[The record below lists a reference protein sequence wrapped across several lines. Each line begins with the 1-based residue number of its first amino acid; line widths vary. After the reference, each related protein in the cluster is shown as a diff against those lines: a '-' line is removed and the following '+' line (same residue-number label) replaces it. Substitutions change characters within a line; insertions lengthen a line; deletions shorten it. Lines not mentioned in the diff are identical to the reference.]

1 MASLIRRVQGCF
13 PLTYYDLSDYPLTV
27 EQKKWAQEGERI
39 VRCRECSHY
48 RCAACYDVEA
58 NDEISHRCNGDER
71 AKLPSSSVIPTSSGE
86 PKPSDR
92 RGPLAE
98 EGPARKRRASAQLGR
113 FGQPAGPSQ
122 AEGSGQA
129 GTYYQFGGQNQA
141 GPFAPFEEPSHFNRF
156 EGQNQ
161 AGAFAPFG
169 GPSYFNRFEGQNQA
183 GAFALFGGPSQ
194 TREPGQGGALT
205 QFEVLNQAG
214 AFTPVELPTLLTQSK
229 GPNKA
234 GVLAPVRV
242 PSHANQF
249 GGPNQTW
256 KTKGQ
261 GHNFAGFAHPFG
273 MVKLG
278 PDLVDGTDSCSGY
291 LPNGNFSGFSMM
303 HEQGTG
309 GAAKYGTVA
318 QPPLIGNISSPLSSI
333 TIGRIVP
340 DQGSV
345 GYYRAQTS
353 EQVVV
358 ELAATSRAGM
368 YQYAFPASDGIGGF
382 SNATPSTAN
391 VFKGPAAAG
400 SVRQTPRFANSSSSI
415 DYISGF
421 STFDAPFVSSKV
433 GISWISV
440 KKACQNV
447 NDQIPAGTKF
457 SAVYIRSMIE
467 IWRFDGHLPAGRSS
481 NYNGRTQG
489 GSNADNVLAD
499 AYVMG
504 VRGGVNWNDGYAAM
518 VKDAEVTP
526 PNTNPL
532 VPMAPD
538 ASTKEGRGA
547 LPDWLQYDFITP
559 TYTRTVSRAVEYAYN
574 DFSLYQ
580 ISKGLGRPEM
590 LQGFI
595 EVDEL
600 NSKSYWGEAYCQ
612 SSAWGYSWAGVHD
625 MGKIID
631 LIGGANTTLRRLE
644 MMFSIGADLHR
655 RKGIIYDATD
665 EPIGQ
670 CIRLVELRSE
680 TTQLAYKSLQ
690 ETAMRTPCKHGF
702 SGIVRQSAGQ
712 LSMSGA
718 PHELAYHRGYSWM
731 VYLGSFS
738 NSIHG
743 DRLLSRYWAGGIP
756 YSLAAEQS
764 HNYQPGQWQ
773 QTSRCTAHNQMA
785 LLLLRQLVSPV
796 LPPLSRLDGSL

>member
-86 PKPSDR
+86 PKPPDR

-141 GPFAPFEEPSHFNRF
+141 GPFAPFEEPSHFNHFR
-156 EGQNQ
+156 EQNQ

-214 AFTPVELPTLLTQSK
+214 AFTPVELPTLFTQAK

-368 YQYAFPASDGIGGF
+368 YQYAFPAISSQNNILSDGIGGF
-382 SNATPSTAN
+382 SNATPSTEKNAADI
-391 VFKGPAAAG
+391 KDISSSLGPA
-400 SVRQTPRFANSSSSI
+400 FCI
-415 DYISGF
+415 ILIGF
-421 STFDAPFVSSKV
+421 SIFLIAFSFDSLLA
-433 GISWISV
+433 I
-440 KKACQNV
+440 
-447 NDQIPAGTKF
+447 
-457 SAVYIRSMIE
+457 IRSTISATSYLYLLIPSFYFYTTSLLKIYCINPKLE
-467 IWRFDGHLPAGRSS
+467 KSPLLQSS
-481 NYNGRTQG
+481 LRKI
-489 GSNADNVLAD
+489 
-499 AYVMG
+499 
-504 VRGGVNWNDGYAAM
+504 
-518 VKDAEVTP
+518 VK
-526 PNTNPL
+526 L
-532 VPMAPD
+532 
-538 ASTKEGRGA
+538 
-547 LPDWLQYDFITP
+547 
-559 TYTRTVSRAVEYAYN
+559 
-574 DFSLYQ
+574 LY
-580 ISKGLGRPEM
+580 SKGTR
-590 LQGFI
+590 
-595 EVDEL
+595 
-600 NSKSYWGEAYCQ
+600 
-612 SSAWGYSWAGVHD
+612 WAFPFCFC
-625 MGKIID
+625 IIQ
-631 LIGGANTTLRRLE
+631 
-644 MMFSIGADLHR
+644 HP
-655 RKGIIYDATD
+655 
-665 EPIGQ
+665 PI
-670 CIRLVELRSE
+670 
-680 TTQLAYKSLQ
+680 
-690 ETAMRTPCKHGF
+690 
-702 SGIVRQSAGQ
+702 
-712 LSMSGA
+712 
-718 PHELAYHRGYSWM
+718 
-731 VYLGSFS
+731 
-738 NSIHG
+738 
-743 DRLLSRYWAGGIP
+743 
-756 YSLAAEQS
+756 
-764 HNYQPGQWQ
+764 
-773 QTSRCTAHNQMA
+773 
-785 LLLLRQLVSPV
+785 
-796 LPPLSRLDGSL
+796 